1 MITERES
8 RFLLIAIVFSFLFGI
23 WFYSIKDVFSPFIL
37 SIIII
42 GFLLPFREHKSIR
55 VLIALV
61 FTISMMW
68 LFYFLQ
74 EIVNPFL
81 ISFALAYLFDPLV
94 DRLEARRIPRTS
106 SIVIIIAFIVGGLAS
121 IGLILIPQFS
131 GEVQALGTSFP
142 SYEEIKRQIRIDW
155 FWILDRFGVDVDRLI
170 QTMETEASTKINEL
184 LHHFSQSALG
194 LITSLSSL
202 VTQLINAILIPFITF
217 YFLKD
222 FDRIIASLRAKVP
235 DRHRATGDKI
245 YERINTILSLYIRGK
260 ILASLIITLVTWL
273 ALAALGVNFSLLI
286 GMTTGLLSL
295 IPYIGFI
302 LTLIIGGVLALLNPD
317 PESALLI
324 VIGVISIVN
333 LLDMVI
339 ISPKVVGEKL
349 GLHPILLIFSL
360 FVFAKVFGIIGL
372 LIAIPVTAILKVFVM
387 EWYEQNFYRRE
398 FLGDDREET
407 KKGDS

>member
-8 RFLLIAIVFSFLFGI
+8 RFLLIALVFSFLFGI
-23 WFYSIKDVFSPFIL
+23 WFYSIKEVFSPFIL
-37 SIIII
+37 SMIII

-61 FTISMMW
+61 FTVTMIW
-68 LFYFLQ
+68 LFDFLQ

-94 DRLEARRIPRTS
+94 DKLEARKIPRVA
-106 SIVIIIAFIVGGLAS
+106 SIMMIIVFIVGGLAS

-142 SYEEIKRQIRIDW
+142 SYEEIKRQIRVDW
-155 FWILDRFGVDVDRLI
+155 LWIFERFGVDVDRLI
-170 QTMETEASTKINEL
+170 QTVETETSVKINEL
-184 LHHFSQSALG
+184 LRTLSQSALG
-194 LITSLSSL
+194 LTTSLSSL
-202 VTQLINAILIPFITF
+202 VTQLINAILIPFTTF

-222 FDRIIASLRAKVP
+222 FDRIIDGMRRRIP
-235 DRHRATGDKI
+235 ERHRSTGDKI
-245 YERINTILSLYIRGK
+245 YTRINTILSIYIRGK
-260 ILASLIITLVTWL
+260 ILAALIIALVTWL
-273 ALAALGVNFSLLI
+273 ALAAFGINFSILI

-295 IPYIGFI
+295 IPTIGFI
-302 LTLIIGGVLALLNPD
+302 LTLILGAALGLLNAEPQ
-317 PESALLI
+317 SAVMTVVL
-324 VIGVISIVN
+324 VVAVVN
-333 LLDMVI
+333 VLDMVI

-372 LIAIPVTAILKVFVM
+372 LISIPVTAILKVFIM
-387 EWYEQNFYRRE
+387 EWYEQNFFLRE
-398 FLGDDREET
+398 FLGDDT
-407 KKGDS
+407 KKGDL